1 MTMTPYEVVGL
12 TPAEYAALVAALGR
26 TPNLLELGLV
36 GALWSEHCSYKS
48 SKATLTWLKPPPGTV
63 VQGLGENAGVVELV
77 PGWEVAFKVES
88 HNHPSYVEPFQ
99 GAATGV
105 GGIIRDVLAMGA
117 EPIALLDSLHFG
129 TGAEGRRLLPRV
141 VEGIA
146 FYGNAVGVPT
156 VGGEVGYG
164 PEYETNPLVNVMCV
178 GIRPASRRIGAGARR
193 PGDRVLLVGAR
204 TGRDGIGGA
213 SLLASRAF
221 AGEGGDDLRPS
232 VQVGDPFLGKLLIEA
247 VLAALATGKV
257 TAVQDCGAAGL
268 TSATAEMAR
277 QGGTGIRLDVDRVP
291 RREAGMTPE
300 EVMLSE
306 SQERMLLAV
315 APEDVEAVAAAVRRY
330 GVEATVVGEVTD
342 SGNLEVMAGGA
353 VVGQVPVALLTD
365 GCPTRPAPA
374 RRPGPM
380 AHRPWVPT
388 APFDPEEGLRVLA
401 HPLSRSRADIYT
413 QYDYMVQT
421 RTVAGPGA
429 DAAVLALREVP
440 VGLALTVDGPG
451 RWCARDPYAGAA
463 RAVVEAVMNL
473 VVSGAEPLGLTDGI
487 NCGSPDDP
495 AVFAAFAGLVAG
507 VADAARALGVPVTGG
522 NVSFYNQ
529 TGGRAIWPTP
539 VIGAVGRHPRPT
551 RPIRPGWTEAGLVL
565 LRVGAPEGDLGATAW
580 RIAAGDG
587 GLDAARAPDLAR
599 AAAVV
604 GVIRDAGRA
613 GWVRAAHD
621 VADGGL
627 FVTLA
632 EMLLA
637 ARPGVR
643 SVAVRLAGPA
653 RPALFDEG
661 PAQAVLAVAP
671 ADVAAVQERARAA
684 GVPCAVLGQTGTGDD
699 GMTVEA
705 DDGRFLWPV
714 DALARAYRGDR

>member
-1 MTMTPYEVVGL
+1 MTPYEAVGL
-12 TPAEYAALVAALGR
+12 SEAEYAALVAALGR
-26 TPNLLELGLV
+26 APNAVELGLV

-48 SKATLTWLKPPPGTV
+48 SKATLAWLKPPAGSV
-63 VQGLGENAGVVELV
+63 VQGPGENAGVVELV

-146 FYGNAVGVPT
+146 FYGNAIGVPT
-156 VGGEVGYG
+156 VGGEVGFG
-164 PEYETNPLVNVMCV
+164 PDYETNPLVNVMCV
-178 GIRPASRRIGAGARR
+178 GIRPSGRRVGAAARR
-193 PGDRVLLVGAR
+193 PGDRVILVGAR

-221 AGEGGDDLRPS
+221 AEAAEEDLRPS

-257 TAVQDCGAAGL
+257 AAVQDCGAAGL
-268 TSATAEMAR
+268 TSAAAEMAR

-291 RREAGMTPE
+291 RRERGMRPE

-315 APEDVEAVAAAVRRY
+315 GPGDVTAVQAAVGRF
-330 GVEATVVGEVTD
+330 GVEATVVGEVTATGD
-342 SGNLEVMAGGA
+342 LEVVADGR
-353 VVGQVPVALLTD
+353 VVGRVPVAVLTD
-365 GCPTRPAPA
+365 GCPVRPAPSA
-374 RRPGPM
+374 RPGP
-380 AHRPWVPT
+380 APHVPWVP
-388 APFDPEEGLRVLA
+388 ADPFDPDEGLKVLG
-401 HPLSRSRADIYT
+401 HPLCRSRADIYT

-429 DAAVLALREVP
+429 DAAVLALRETAA
-440 VGLALTVDGPG
+440 GLALTVDGPG

-473 VVSGAEPLGLTDGI
+473 VVTGAEPLGLTDGI

-495 AVFAAFAGLVAG
+495 VVFAQFAALVAG
-507 VADAARALGVPVTGG
+507 IADASRSLGVPVTGG

-529 TGGRAIWPTP
+529 TGERAVWPTP

-551 RPIRPGWTEAGLVL
+551 APVRPGWTESGLVL
-565 LRVGAPEGDLGATAW
+565 LRIGEPEGDLGATVW

-587 GLDAARAPDLAR
+587 AVGAARAPELPR
-599 AAAVV
+599 AAAVIR
-604 GVIRDAGRA
+604 VIRDVIRA

-632 EMLLA
+632 EMILA
-637 ARPGVR
+637 AGPGSR
-643 SVAVRLAGPA
+643 RATVRLAGPV
-653 RPALFDEG
+653 RTELFDEG
-661 PAQAVLAVAP
+661 PGQAVLAVAP
-671 ADVAAVQERARAA
+671 ADVEAVRGRAGTD
-684 GVPCAVLGQTGTGDD
+684 GVACVEIGRTGPGD
-699 GMTVEA
+699 GGLVVEA
-705 DDGRFLWPV
+705 DGRRWV
-714 DALARAYRGDR
+714 WDIAALARAYRGR